1 MLGERSGI
9 QLQNTI
15 ESRPDVLVYT
25 TSFLSES
32 VNVTGPVRVIL
43 YVSTSAPSTDFM
55 AKLVDVH
62 MDESAYNLCDG
73 VLRRDYKLTQN
84 SEKVPIK
91 IEIDLWPTSNMFL
104 KGHKIRLEISSSNFP
119 RYDRN
124 TNTGE
129 FIPTATKVVS
139 ADQTIFHST
148 RYPSR
153 LILPIVP
160 CCTKDQ

>member
-1 MLGERSGI
+1 MLGKRSGI
-9 QLQNTI
+9 QLQNAI

-25 TSFLSES
+25 TPPLSEP

-55 AKLVDVH
+55 TKLVDVH

-73 VLRRDYKLTQN
+73 VLRRDYELTQN
-84 SEKVPIK
+84 EDKAPVK

-129 FIPTATKVVS
+129 FLPTATKVVS
-139 ADQTIFHST
+139 AIQTIFHSNQ
-148 RYPSR
+148 YSSR
-153 LILPIVP
+153 LILPIIP
-160 CCTKDQ
+160 RHTKNQ